1 MLSATHGHQQ
11 LPYSTSLLTTIKDSI
26 VHDDVRGPLVAM
38 LNELNAHRSGVRR
51 SAYREIL
58 YLIIV
63 ALGKASIDCVAFD
76 REYRRAY
83 NALTIHEL
91 EMTKRVDRFP
101 DGHAVKCREIFGTLD
116 LTT

>member
-1 MLSATHGHQQ
+1 MLSATHGHQ

-38 LNELNAHRSGVRR
+38 LNELNAHRSGIRR

-63 ALGKASIDCVAFD
+63 ALGKASIDCG
-76 REYRRAY
+76 EYNEFEY
-83 NALTIHEL
+83 LHLIYIL
-91 EMTKRVDRFP
+91 
-101 DGHAVKCREIFGTLD
+101 
-116 LTT
+116 